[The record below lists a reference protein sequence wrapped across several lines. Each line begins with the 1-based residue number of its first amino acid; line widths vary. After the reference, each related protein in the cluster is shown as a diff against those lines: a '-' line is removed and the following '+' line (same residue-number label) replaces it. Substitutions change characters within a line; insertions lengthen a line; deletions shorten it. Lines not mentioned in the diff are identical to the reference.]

1 MSTDCE
7 TLLKKFLVLN
17 PTRRA
22 ALDVSSIEWLI
33 ENIFLLQVIM
43 KDKWMNVNYE
53 NDELKPYEEP
63 TQDYNDNHRIGKFQW
78 IKYLRLME
86 KICHSRIDRT

>member
-17 PTRRA
+17 PTRRSPLEVRISLRIIA
-22 ALDVSSIEWLI
+22 ISKSIVL
-33 ENIFLLQVIM
+33 FLFKIIM

-63 TQDYNDNHRIGKFQW
+63 SQDFNDNYRIGKF
-78 IKYLRLME
+78 LF
-86 KICHSRIDRT
+86 D